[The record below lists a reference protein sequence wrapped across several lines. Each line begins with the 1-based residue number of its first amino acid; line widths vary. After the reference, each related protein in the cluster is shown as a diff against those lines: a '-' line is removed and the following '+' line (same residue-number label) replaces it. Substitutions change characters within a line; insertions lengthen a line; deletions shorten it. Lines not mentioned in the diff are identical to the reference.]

1 MTSSLW
7 HELAKQTAAQAQR
20 LQEAE
25 EGLRL
30 SLDQK
35 RRIQEVTDLRKAFK
49 KLKAE
54 HQKQVDLLQTR
65 VDTLGNNKST
75 LEERSKKLQEKNRN
89 LSKEY
94 KGNSLV
100 FSVLVVAK

>member
-1 MTSSLW
+1 LQQ
-7 HELAKQTAAQAQR
+7 LAKQAASQAQK

-25 EGLRL
+25 EGLQL

-35 RRIQEVTDLRKAFK
+35 CQIQEAADLQEAFE

-54 HQKQVDLLQTR
+54 HKKQIDLLQTR
-65 VDTLGNNKST
+65 VDTLGKDKSV
-75 LEERSKKLQEKNRN
+75 LEERSNKLQEKNKN
-89 LSKEY
+89 LVKEN

-100 FSVLVVAK
+100 YSFLVAT

>member
-1 MTSSLW
+1 MTSSLLQQ
-7 HELAKQTAAQAQR
+7 LAKQAASQAQK

-35 RRIQEVTDLRKAFK
+35 CQIQEAADLREAFE

-54 HQKQVDLLQTR
+54 HKKQVDLLQTK
-65 VDTLGNNKST
+65 VDTLGKDKSV
-75 LEERSKKLQEKNRN
+75 LEERSNKLQEKNRN
-89 LSKEY
+89 LVKEN

-100 FSVLVVAK
+100 YSILVAT